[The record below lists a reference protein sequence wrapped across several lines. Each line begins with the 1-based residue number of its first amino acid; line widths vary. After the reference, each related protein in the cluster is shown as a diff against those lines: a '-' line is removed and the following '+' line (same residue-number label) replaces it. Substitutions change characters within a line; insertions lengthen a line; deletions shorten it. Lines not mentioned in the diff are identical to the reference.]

1 MCQTLITAAQ
11 TIPEGWLYWQAADVH
26 CFAEL
31 KTSNQISCCTN
42 VIATT
47 AVLGVMDNASSL
59 SYETSLNTSIFEI
72 PSWKSFQKVC
82 YRGPSEQMLMQSSD
96 ARCERTFRCLW
107 KSLLQQL
114 DVLVYMEGQQR
125 REMGPSFVIFSTVCK
140 VPVGLLTTYNLIY
153 NFIFTFLMFATLIQP
168 QKLRGGCMSAE
179 DLFCSQL
186 CCASTNTSILFHTS
200 SKRNARMKPQHSM
213 FSHHNSN
220 TTKHE
225 QKIHFR

>member
-42 VIATT
+42 VIATI

-72 PSWKSFQKVC
+72 SSWKSFQKVC

-96 ARCERTFRCLW
+96 ARCERTFQCLW

-125 REMGPSFVIFSTVCK
+125 REMGPSLVIFSTVCK

-179 DLFCSQL
+179 DLFSQL
-186 CCASTNTSILFHTS
+186 CCASINTSILFHTS
-200 SKRNARMKPQHSM
+200 NKRNARMKPQHSM